1 MKEKYLVMSRIAI
14 MLSVALLLI
23 QCESSTRLAR
33 GTEPAAAAVTNLTD
47 LAQLKQAFERDRGKV
62 RLVALLSPV

>member
-1 MKEKYLVMSRIAI
+1 MKEKYPIVSRVAAI
-14 MLSVALLLI
+14 LSVAPLLI
-23 QCESSTRLAR
+23 QCESGPRLAR

-47 LAQLKQAFERDRGKV
+47 LAQLKQVFERDRGQV

>member
-33 GTEPAAAAVTNLTD
+33 GTEPSAAVTNLTD
-47 LAQLKQAFERDRGKV
+47 LAQLKQVFERDRGKV